1 MENEDV
7 YYIHV
12 KPYVNILN
20 NQLIKEKLYRLQLP
34 EILINKI
41 LTNMNKYNFQYGII
55 DKVKEKN
62 ITKQI
67 LLHVQEFLRQ
77 STKTRKNKLIFN
89 KTRKLL

>member
-1 MENEDV
+1 
-7 YYIHV
+7 
-12 KPYVNILN
+12 
-20 NQLIKEKLYRLQLP
+20 
-34 EILINKI
+34 
-41 LTNMNKYNFQYGII
+41 MNKYNFQYGII
-55 DKVKEKN
+55 EKVKENN